1 MTNNFYKLKSDRNS
15 KISDMYVTGGR
26 FGSNGTTRVP
36 KSVPRLVLDKVRL
49 LFMSVSSKEM
59 FFLNPRSHQKN
70 PSPYYSVVFDSSY
83 ININKGWVVWW
94 IAG

>member
-15 KISDMYVTGGR
+15 KISDMYVTGGK

-36 KSVPRLVLDKVRL
+36 KSIPRLVLDKVRL
-49 LFMSVSSKEM
+49 LFMSV
-59 FFLNPRSHQKN
+59 
-70 PSPYYSVVFDSSY
+70 VFDSGY
-83 ININKGWVVWW
+83 ININKGWVAWW